1 MPASGSG
8 RAAAPAARQRSRAQ
22 RVDGAAAMAWRS
34 HRRHRPHRPHRP
46 HLREEGTMDELRL
59 DVRHALRSLARRPGF
74 TAVVV
79 LTLALGIGANTAIF
93 SVVDAVVLKPLPY
106 P

>member
-34 HRRHRPHRPHRP
+34 HRRQRPHRPR
-46 HLREEGTMDELRL
+46 LREEGTMDELRL

-106 P
+106 PD